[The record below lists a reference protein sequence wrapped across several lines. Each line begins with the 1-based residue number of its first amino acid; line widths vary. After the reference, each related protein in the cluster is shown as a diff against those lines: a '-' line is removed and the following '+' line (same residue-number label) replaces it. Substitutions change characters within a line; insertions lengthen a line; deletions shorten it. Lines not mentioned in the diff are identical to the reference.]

1 MTHFRTQCSYFK
13 PIYLLVLSLILQPP
27 FYASQYQRE
36 KEMILACFL
45 KTIRCFNIVGQIQ
58 SLMVK
63 RRIFKKTTTL
73 HTLKPDMATLK
84 LLAYTASSVST
95 SEAS

>member
-13 PIYLLVLSLILQPP
+13 PIYLLALSLILQLP

-36 KEMILACFL
+36 KETILACFL